1 MGFGQNS
8 LSFSLDSPAESVAGS
23 EGRDENVSLNRDG
36 DDQLQQRQ
44 TGVRVAE
51 DAGEGAGNT
60 AHTNIDLGEVSAQ
73 GVTQKQ
79 LEEVQG
85 QMVAVMTR
93 QMAALQLSMQ
103 QQQQEMMMKL
113 THSFQQQLV
122 SVGAG
127 VQGSPT
133 TAAAP
138 RMQVGSGKTQIPDSR
153 KRDEQSGN
161 GRTLSKAGKLAFCD
175 RIAGG
180 QYPVMCLRR

>member
-1 MGFGQNS
+1 MDRQPSDETDHLELTAAMVTGRVSEERVGFGQNS

-51 DAGEGAGNT
+51 DASEGAGNT

-93 QMAALQLSMQ
+93 QMAAS
-103 QQQQEMMMKL
+103 
-113 THSFQQQLV
+113 
-122 SVGAG
+122 
-127 VQGSPT
+127 
-133 TAAAP
+133 
-138 RMQVGSGKTQIPDSR
+138 
-153 KRDEQSGN
+153 
-161 GRTLSKAGKLAFCD
+161 
-175 RIAGG
+175 
-180 QYPVMCLRR
+180 